1 MYESP
6 TGDSAKRMSFVG
18 ERKDFSKIVWR
29 GTGLEL
35 LTAGFYRFWL
45 ATRMRRHLWSH
56 TVIAGDPLE
65 YTGNARELLI
75 GFFFALAV
83 LAPFYL
89 FYFTAGLVAESLVP
103 FASIPLVFA
112 FYFLSQFAA
121 FRARRYRLQR
131 TVWRGVRFGMGGS
144 SFGYV
149 WRAALWGMLVILTLG
164 LALPWREAALERYK
178 MRFTH
183 YGSLQGS
190 FVGTGGALFKQG
202 WWLWLLALFMV
213 AVAISSTFGAVVD
226 RFFTVQPGGW
236 LSGLPVRML
245 AIVFGLTTPFW
256 WAQFRAIIW
265 RWRIGGMRFQ
275 DVRLASDI
283 ATPAFLGR
291 YMVIIGWSLLI
302 LGGFSIFIGVGAY
315 ALVKSLGADDLQA
328 FLSSPAGLAITVAS
342 YVPIILFYNI
352 VLRMNIV
359 HDIWQRVAQSV
370 TITGLDVVQSLA
382 VTGDDT
388 NAMGEGLSDGLDI
401 GGF

>member
-1 MYESP
+1 MTETSSVDGP
-6 TGDSAKRMSFVG
+6 QRVAFVG

-89 FYFTAGLVAESLVP
+89 FYFTAGLVAESLTP
-103 FASIPLVFA
+103 FASLPLVVA
-112 FYFLSQFAA
+112 FYLLSLFAA

-144 SFGYV
+144 SFGYM
-149 WRAALWGMLVILTLG
+149 WRAALWGALVSLTLG

-178 MRFTH
+178 MRFTQ

-190 FVGTGGALFKQG
+190 FVGTGGDLFKQG
-202 WWLWLLALFMV
+202 WWLWLLALFLV
-213 AVAISSTFGAVVD
+213 AVVITSVFGALVD
-226 RFFTVQPGGW
+226 RFFAVQLGGW
-236 LSGLPVRML
+236 LSGLPLRML
-245 AIVFGLTTPFW
+245 AVVFGLTTPFW
-256 WAQFRAIIW
+256 WAQFRAIMW
-265 RWRIGGMRFQ
+265 RWRIGGMRFA
-275 DVRLASDI
+275 DVRLTSDI
-283 ATPAFLGR
+283 AAQALLGR
-291 YMVIIGWSLLI
+291 YMVVIGWSLLI
-302 LGGFSIFIGVGAY
+302 IGGFSIFIGVGAY
-315 ALVKSLGADDLQA
+315 VLVKSLGADGVQA
-328 FLSSPAGLAITVAS
+328 FLSSPAGLALTVAS

-359 HDIWQRVAQSV
+359 HDIWQRVVQSIS
-370 TITGLDVVQSLA
+370 ITGLDKAASMAALG
-382 VTGDDT
+382 GDT
-388 NAMGEGLSDGLDI
+388 TAMGEGLSDGLDI